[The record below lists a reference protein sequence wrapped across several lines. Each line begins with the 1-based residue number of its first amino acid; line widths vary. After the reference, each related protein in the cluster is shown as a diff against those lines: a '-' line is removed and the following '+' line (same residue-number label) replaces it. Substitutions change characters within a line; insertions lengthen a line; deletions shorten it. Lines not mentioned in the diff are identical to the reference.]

1 MTNDEGPR
9 PYVLVSCAAS
19 VDGYIDDATPARLL
33 LSNDEDFDRVDEV
46 RASCDALLVGA
57 ETIRRDNPRLLV
69 RSQARRDARVAAGL
83 SPSPAKVTLTASGE
97 LDAAASFFSA
107 TVGDAPRL
115 VYCPSAA
122 VAVAKEA
129 VDDVATVVDAGAG
142 LELAEVLADLRGR
155 GIGRLMVEG
164 GTRVLTQLLTAGFVD
179 ELHLAVAPF
188 FVGQPEAPRF
198 VAGGVFPWDANRRMR
213 LAETRQMGDV
223 ILLRYLPPVATEG

>member
-1 MTNDEGPR
+1 MTSR
-9 PYVLVSCAAS
+9 PYVLASCAMS

-33 LSNDEDFDRVDEV
+33 LSNGEDFDRVDEV

-83 SPSPAKVTLTASGE
+83 PPSPAKVTLTSSGR
-97 LDAAASFFSA
+97 LDPAASFFAA

-115 VYCPSAA
+115 VYCPAA
-122 VAVAKEA
+122 ALATAKEA
-129 VDDVATVVDAGAG
+129 VGDLATVIDAGPE

-155 GIGRLMVEG
+155 GVGRLMVEG
-164 GTRVLTQLLTAGFVD
+164 GTRVLTQFLTSGLVD

-198 VAGGVFPWDANRRMR
+198 VGAGAFPWGRDRRMQ
-213 LAETRQMGDV
+213 LAEVRQMADV
-223 ILLRYLPPVATEG
+223 VLLRYLLPPGE

>member
-1 MTNDEGPR
+1 MGYSAGPR
-9 PYVLVSCAAS
+9 PYVLVSCAMS
-19 VDGYIDDATPARLL
+19 LDGHIDDATEARLF

-46 RASCDALLVGA
+46 RASCDAILVGA

-97 LDAAASFFSA
+97 LDPAASFFSA
-107 TVGDAPRL
+107 TVGEAPRL

-122 VAVAKEA
+122 VAAAKRA
-129 VDDVATVVDAGAG
+129 VGDVAIVVDAGAE
-142 LELAEVLADLRGR
+142 LELAEILTDLRGR
-155 GIGRLMVEG
+155 EIGRLMVED
-164 GTRVLTQLLTAGFVD
+164 GTRILTQFLTSGLVD

-198 VAGGVFPWDANRRMR
+198 VAGGVFPWNTDRRMT
-213 LAETRQMGDV
+213 LAGVRQMGDV
-223 ILLRYLPPVATEG
+223 VLLRYLLPAVDAG